1 MTAYFDTN
9 PWSDQVGTSGGAWSV
24 YPYFESGNIA
34 ISTQSHFFMVR
45 PSGLTSVGEPEAPS
59 DPVLNVHMGEGQIR
73 ILSGTAIMA
82 KVFDAMGRHQAD
94 WPLQA
99 GGWSTFLTEDWA
111 QGTYV
116 VKTAAGASQV
126 FVIHP

>member
-1 MTAYFDTN
+1 M
-9 PWSDQVGTSGGAWSV
+9 
-24 YPYFESGNIA
+24 
-34 ISTQSHFFMVR
+34 
-45 PSGLTSVGEPEAPS
+45 GEPEAPS
-59 DPVLNVHMGEGQIR
+59 DPVLNVHMGDGQVR

-116 VKTAAGASQV
+116 VKTAAGASQA

>member
-1 MTAYFDTN
+1 
-9 PWSDQVGTSGGAWSV
+9 
-24 YPYFESGNIA
+24 
-34 ISTQSHFFMVR
+34 
-45 PSGLTSVGEPEAPS
+45 
-59 DPVLNVHMGEGQIR
+59 MGEGQIR